1 MRGRVPGARA
11 AASQGE
17 DFAVAVAAAFA
28 ILAIL
33 VAHTCRSL
41 LGLGSEN
48 GIPLEWLARVGQL
61 QAMTVALAKLA

>member
-1 MRGRVPGARA
+1 M
-11 AASQGE
+11 
-17 DFAVAVAAAFA
+17 AVAAAFA